1 MPEGPSFTAGRNDP
15 SDAPWVTV
23 PAKGGRRRGRQA
35 VERAINSHDPPE
47 QPPGRSSGTIRDTS
61 MVTASG
67 VDSGVPT
74 HVRAEHERVAAWW
87 REQPSCMNLRDLIE
101 THSPSHAAVTRAVC
115 LGAGSFGGPLD
126 FGESIRRAHIQ
137 TEAFLLIVEELST
150 GHAIE
155 CFFQEPLYTS
165 ADKAYLIGLGHTVI
179 ETPAAYQMIGPTTM
193 VFAIHLPTREYLGCL
208 LDAVPVMLIGTGY
221 ETYED
226 RLPQFLMG
234 DSGAL
239 GHLRHIHNTYQR
251 FRFPCEKHDHCFSD
265 TFIYWRPLRM
275 NI

>member
-47 QPPGRSSGTIRDTS
+47 QPPGRSSGTTRDTS

-150 GHAIE
+150 
-155 CFFQEPLYTS
+155 YTNKYRS
-165 ADKAYLIGLGHTVI
+165 PVPSVISPVGSFMARQDRNKFPTAD
-179 ETPAAYQMIGPTTM
+179 TM
-193 VFAIHLPTREYLGCL
+193 KFY
-208 LDAVPVMLIGTGY
+208 
-221 ETYED
+221 D
-226 RLPQFLMG
+226 RSPER
-234 DSGAL
+234 S
-239 GHLRHIHNTYQR
+239 RN
-251 FRFPCEKHDHCFSD
+251 
-265 TFIYWRPLRM
+265 
-275 NI
+275 